1 MWLNVT
7 ISTMDVNLSKLWEIV
22 REREAWCAA
31 VHGIAKSWIGLSD
44 LTTTVNTMHFVF
56 KVAIDRVQGLQVMV
70 RFHKYLNIKS
80 ESVRVS
86 RVMTTSSCSV
96 PQIVCIHHGPDK
108 DLFIFA

>member
-1 MWLNVT
+1 M
-7 ISTMDVNLSKLWEIV
+7 
-22 REREAWCAA
+22 
-31 VHGIAKSWIGLSD
+31 GLD
-44 LTTTVNTMHFVF
+44 LTPTLLPVSSSTYKSTQMYFVF
-56 KVAIDRVQGLQVMV
+56 KVVIDRVLGLQVMV